1 MDDDKSMVSRCDATT
16 CRFNDDTNCTA
27 GQVEI
32 SMSGQTAQCMT
43 FSPADDMSDTQSVR
57 ADQH

>member
-16 CRFNDDTNCTA
+16 CRFNDDMACTA